1 MKETIIRQYRK
12 KPVVIEAV
20 QLDNIN
26 VPCVVRWIGEDKAK
40 MELES
45 DEAWT
50 LGKAPPIF
58 SVTICTLE
66 GDMKAMPGDYIIKGV
81 GGEFYPCK
89 PDIFEK
95 TYEAVEPP
103 KEENKMIN
111 EVTVRWHDGYLEEFK
126 ATEVRFGSDLLWM
139 RLEDGKNRH
148 IPLRSVRWF
157 GMSQESHQ
165 AELTKEE
172 A

>member
-1 MKETIIRQYRK
+1 MKETIIRQFRK
-12 KPVVIEAV
+12 KPVIVEAV
-20 QLDNIN
+20 QLDNLN

-40 MELES
+40 MNLES
-45 DEAWT
+45 DEAWK

-66 GDMKAMPGDYIIKGV
+66 GDMKAVPGDYIIKGV

-103 KEENKMIN
+103 EEEEN
-111 EVTVRWHDGYLEEFK
+111 D
-126 ATEVRFGSDLLWM
+126 
-139 RLEDGKNRH
+139 
-148 IPLRSVRWF
+148 
-157 GMSQESHQ
+157 
-165 AELTKEE
+165 
-172 A
+172 